1 MMSYNPYEMEAYV
14 YKKRVDNAMAIE
26 RECAITEERM
36 YLAQRKVQHREYCKE
51 NARARYI
58 EILIDADGQLKYEVH
73 NPLLKVPPR
82 EIANFRISGLT
93 ELRSSEGEEGIYL
106 LKIQVGEVMRDIY
119 ISSDKAGKPKYLLKK
134 ITSVGG
140 RIFTN
145 KATEQM
151 AILEGL
157 WSTLVA
163 CCQEKRVIP
172 SHCGWIRSE
181 EDKFIFVES
190 GEILWKEV
198 MQKAK

>member
-1 MMSYNPYEMEAYV
+1 MNFNPYEWEAYV
-14 YKKRVDNAMAIE
+14 RKKQMDNDMAVE
-26 RECAITEERM
+26 REWAINKERI
-36 YLAQRKVQHREYCKE
+36 YLAQRKVQLNEYHKE
-51 NARARYI
+51 NAKARYV
-58 EILIDADGQLKYEVH
+58 EVLVDVDGQLKYEVH
-73 NPLLKVPPR
+73 NPLLKVPTR
-82 EIANFRISGLT
+82 EIANFRIIQLT

-119 ISSDKAGKPKYLLKK
+119 ISSDKAGNPKYFLKK

-140 RIFTN
+140 RIFAN

-190 GEILWKEV
+190 GETLWKEV